1 MRAAK
6 QRVRTAREAR
16 RPLPAPAPG
25 LPVKA
30 ALGTLACAGL
40 LMLAGCA
47 SAPADH
53 FYTLSGAAAPTQAVQ
68 PSPFAPAFL
77 IQVSP
82 VNVPQQVS
90 RPQLVISTGPDRV
103 DIKEQE
109 RWSAPLANEIGDAL
123 SSDLSA
129 RLHTIDVYRTPHSA
143 GLPVYRVTLNVRR
156 FESSLGG
163 QARIDAVWSVHRVP
177 GNALLTCRSTV
188 SEAVGPGYG
197 ALVSGHRRALARIAD
212 DIAAAVQALAAAP
225 APASSRNARADV
237 AETALTP
244 QAACPAGG

>member
-1 MRAAK
+1 L
-6 QRVRTAREAR
+6 
-16 RPLPAPAPG
+16 PL
-25 LPVKA
+25 KA

-53 FYTLSGAAAPTQAVQ
+53 FYTLSDAGAAPAQATQ
-68 PSPFAPAFL
+68 PSQSAPDFL
-77 IQVSP
+77 IQVAP

-123 SSDLSA
+123 SSDLST
-129 RLHTIDVYRTPHSA
+129 RLHTLDVYRTPHPS
-143 GLPVYRVTLNVRR
+143 GLPVYRITLNVRR
-156 FESSLGG
+156 FESSLGT

-197 ALVSGHRRALARIAD
+197 ALVNGHRRALARVAD
-212 DIAAAVQALAAAP
+212 DITAAVQALAAAP
-225 APASSRNARADV
+225 VPATSRNPRAGTARTASAMGAMGAASATSTED
-237 AETALTP
+237 TALAP
-244 QAACPAGG
+244 QAACPAGS